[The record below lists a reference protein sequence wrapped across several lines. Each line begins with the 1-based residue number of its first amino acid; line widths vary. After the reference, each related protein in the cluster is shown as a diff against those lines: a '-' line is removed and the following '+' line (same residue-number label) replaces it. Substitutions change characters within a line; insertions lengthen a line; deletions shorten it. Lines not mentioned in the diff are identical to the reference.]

1 MTPDLKCE
9 LRRKISSIFF
19 PSRPQNWSGYQYLKK
34 YFRYLSECESSRV
47 SVSIHFFRYLL
58 QQLERPKCTKLA
70 LKTLCHT
77 FEINF
82 SMTLPSANL
91 RLGAFCAGTQR
102 LLIFE
107 ENISSSSSEN
117 SLSMYVATWFTG
129 RNGARTPYVH
139 DVKKV
144 QQNRGISVH
153 NFSSPPQAPL
163 GFLQKFPLLYVDL
176 IYLWRK
182 SYGTGPG

>member
-19 PSRPQNWSGYQYLKK
+19 PLRPQNWSGYQYLKK
-34 YFRYLSECESSRV
+34 YFRYLSEGESSRV
-47 SVSIHFFRYLL
+47 SVSTHFFRYLL

-70 LKTLCHT
+70 LKKLCHT

-82 SMTLPSANL
+82 SMTLPAANL
-91 RLGAFCAGTQR
+91 RLGSFCAGTHR

-107 ENISSSSSEN
+107 ENISSSSSEK

-129 RNGARTPYVH
+129 RNGARTWFSCCISRL
-139 DVKKV
+139 KV
-144 QQNRGISVH
+144 R
-153 NFSSPPQAPL
+153 SPHSTHI
-163 GFLQKFPLLYVDL
+163 K
-176 IYLWRK
+176 R
-182 SYGTGPG
+182 S